1 MVFEVLAD
9 LSECLLNSQC
19 YSLSGNVWTPSFLF
33 GWHNIAGCWSASC
46 YQPFGLVNQVLA
58 CFQILKIQK
67 PSTSLST
74 SVNCF
79 QILKIQSLVN
89 QVLSALVGFSVN
101 GCLIVCTACWMLI
114 VWKSDGFLK
123 KILQSYWINLCLI
136 CFVSTSNTMV
146 YKNDIHNW
154 SWQYVSIKSLADS

>member
-19 YSLSGNVWTPSFLF
+19 YSLSGNVWTPFLF

-46 YQPFGLVNQVLA
+46 YRPFGLVNQVLA
-58 CFQILKIQK
+58 YFQILKIQK

-74 SVNCF
+74 RVNCF

-114 VWKSDGFLK
+114 VWKSDGFK
-123 KILQSYWINLCLI
+123 KIYCNHIEWIYVW
-136 CFVSTSNTMV
+136 FVLYQLVTQ
-146 YKNDIHNW
+146 W
-154 SWQYVSIKSLADS
+154 SIRMIFIIDHGNM

>member
-46 YQPFGLVNQVLA
+46 YQPFGIVNQVLA
-58 CFQILKIQK
+58 YFQILKIQK

-123 KILQSYWINLCLI
+123 KNCNHIESIYVW
-136 CFVSTSNTMV
+136 FVLYQLVTQ
-146 YKNDIHNW
+146 W
-154 SWQYVSIKSLADS
+154 SIRMIFIIDHGNM